1 MESCVALPPWSR
13 TFLRLTSM
21 DGRSRTSCASRHLH
35 VQVQWRKCKGIVGR
49 FCASRQLLPAL
60 LCLPT
65 SLSVACARGISASL
79 HVRTILALYIALPL
93 GLGCLA
99 PYAEPN
105 ADRDE
110 GRPEGVRERDLAR
123 PPAGTGCPF
132 GGPAEATEAVR
143 VPFRVKARAKMLLGT
158 FGETKVPRPPGRDP
172 AYLYLIP
179 QRIIQHAQNQPRPTQ

>member
-1 MESCVALPPWSR
+1 MLLPAQLYLGNRSSTAVPDVVLPPPSMESCVALPPWSR

-99 PYAEPN
+99 PYAELN

-110 GRPEGVRERDLAR
+110 GRPEGVREGSRTSTRRDRMSLR
-123 PPAGTGCPF
+123 GT
-132 GGPAEATEAVR
+132 R
-143 VPFRVKARAKMLLGT
+143 
-158 FGETKVPRPPGRDP
+158 
-172 AYLYLIP
+172 
-179 QRIIQHAQNQPRPTQ
+179 